1 MAITSAGV
9 GSGLDLESI
18 IAATV
23 EAENTPKLA
32 RFEKQESAVN
42 LQLTALGQ
50 IKSDLG
56 AFEDQV
62 DILKEISNFEK
73 RTATVTQP
81 DDKGDVISVSAES
94 TATAGSFAIDVKQLA
109 QGSRAVQDDGNAYT
123 ATTDVVTASG
133 GNLTFAAGTKNFTV
147 NLSAGATL
155 ADLRTA
161 INDASDNFGVSA
173 NIINTGTASK
183 LVLTSSET
191 GAGND
196 LTVTNDT
203 AELDRVSTTANGGG
217 AGGLAIAAEDAAQD
231 AIMEIDGIAVNS
243 STNVFKDAIQDV
255 TITALRAS
263 PVDPNDAAKN
273 LTAGLDI
280 ATDKDYV
287 KDTINK
293 FIESFNTVVG
303 TLTTVVASKSAD
315 STARGIK
322 NALINQVGTFV
333 SGAGNLTSI
342 YDIGIGLNKDGKLE
356 IKSDAVNTLDDALTE
371 SYDDIGTLFAGAGGV
386 AQTLGS
392 TIDLYLNS
400 GGIIKDQQDALNQQK
415 GSIDDDR
422 EKHAYRMELFE
433 ERLREKYARL
443 DVLIAGLRSQGSA
456 ISSSLSNLPGFT
468 RET

>member
-9 GSGLDLESI
+9 GSGLDLEAI

-23 EAENTPKLA
+23 EAENAPKLA

-50 IKSDLG
+50 IKSDLS

-81 DDKGDVISVSAES
+81 DDQGDVISVSAES
-94 TATAGSFAIDVKQLA
+94 TATSGSFAIDVKQLA
-109 QGSRAVQDDGNAYT
+109 QGSRAVQSDASAYT

-133 GNLTFAAGTKNFTV
+133 GNLTFTAGTKNFSI
-147 NLSAGATL
+147 NLAAGATL

-196 LTVTNDT
+196 LSITNDT
-203 AELDRVSTTANGGG
+203 AELDAVSTVANGGG

-231 AIMEIDGIAVNS
+231 AIIEIDGIAVNS
-243 STNVFKDAIQDV
+243 ATNVFKDAIQDT

-263 PVDPNDAAKN
+263 PVDPNDNSKN

-280 ATDKDYV
+280 ATDKDFV

-293 FIESFNTVVG
+293 FIDSFNAVVS
-303 TLTTVVASKSAD
+303 TLTTVVDSKSAD

-333 SGAGNLTSI
+333 TGAGNLTSI
-342 YDIGIGLNKDGKLE
+342 YDIGIGLTKDGKLE
-356 IKSDAVNTLDDALTE
+356 IKSDAVNSLDDALTE
-371 SYDDIGTLFAGAGGV
+371 SYDDIGTLFAGTGGV
-386 AQTLGS
+386 AQTLGD
-392 TIDLYLNS
+392 TIDLYLQS

-415 GSIDDDR
+415 SSIEDDR
-422 EKHAYRMELFE
+422 EKHSYRMELFE

-468 RET
+468 RES

>member
-9 GSGLDLESI
+9 GSGLDLEAI
-18 IAATV
+18 ISATL
-23 EAENTPKLA
+23 EAEDAPKLA

-42 LQLTALGQ
+42 LELTALGQ
-50 IKSDLG
+50 IKSDLS
-56 AFEDQV
+56 AFEDTV
-62 DILKEISNFEK
+62 DILKELSNFEK

-94 TATAGSFAIDVKQLA
+94 TATAGSFEIDVKQLA
-109 QGSRAVQDDGNAYT
+109 QGSRAVQDDASAYS

-133 GNLTFAAGTKNFTV
+133 GNLTFSAGSSTFSV
-147 NLSAGATL
+147 NLAAGATL

-196 LTVTNDT
+196 LSVTNDT
-203 AELDRVSTTANGGG
+203 AELDAVSTVANGGG
-217 AGGLAIAAEDAAQD
+217 PGGMAIATEDAAQD
-231 AIMEIDGIAVNS
+231 AIIEIDGIAVNS
-243 STNVFKDAIQDV
+243 ATNVFENAIQDT
-255 TITALRAS
+255 TITALRES
-263 PVDPNDAAKN
+263 PVDPNDNTKN

-280 ATDKDYV
+280 ATDKDFV
-287 KDTINK
+287 KETVNK
-293 FIESFNTVVG
+293 FIESFNAVVS
-303 TLTTVVASKSAD
+303 TLTTVIQSKSAD

-333 SGAGNLTSI
+333 SGAGNLNSI
-342 YDIGIGLNKDGKLE
+342 YDVGIGLTKDGKLE
-356 IKSDAVNTLDDALTE
+356 VKSDAVNSLDDALTN
-371 SYDDIGTLFAGAGGV
+371 SYDDIGTLFAGTGGV
-386 AQTLGS
+386 AQTLGD
-392 TIDLYLNS
+392 TIDLYLQS
-400 GGIIKDQQDALNQQK
+400 GGIIKDQQDALNQRK
-415 GSIDDDR
+415 SSIEDDR
-422 EKHAYRMELFE
+422 EKHAYRMELYE

-456 ISSSLSNLPGFT
+456 ITSSLGSLPGFT
-468 RET
+468 RKE